1 MLVDLSRP
9 VWKPSLASCAILPL
23 FVKSPSY
30 SGVGEDSLTIG
41 SHSYADFMTYFGAFS
56 LKKRRLYT
64 GVDDLTPVL
73 VLESSS
79 PVHIT
84 LTEMIYRR
92 LEKRVICEVDDEPL
106 RTQNGW
112 YRYVVSYPEGLDAQ
126 LVSFTVTTGDASAA
140 LRNISY
146 CADVPKRRDIRIE
159 IATTT
164 YLKEQQVTKNIDM
177 IRKELLEK
185 EEWGNHFHLT
195 VVDNGRTLPDS
206 VCSGTSAITL
216 IPNGNVGGAGGFAAG
231 MIHAVES
238 GWATH
243 ILLMDDDVTVCPE
256 SFKRSLRLLEYASDE
271 YATATIAGAML
282 STANFEMQ
290 QEDIGVIRPE
300 RSLRPFKP
308 RLIMDREYD
317 ITFNEELIPASGT
330 EGLYSAWW
338 YSCFPVQ
345 RIKENGLPIP
355 LFYRRDD
362 VEYATR
368 IQEKEPLKF
377 ITLNGV
383 CVWHDAFDLRWNAA
397 VEVYLATR
405 NMLIQEAF
413 TPDAGYS
420 MPAMI
425 QLMRDNLIKHGRRF
439 DYASMEL
446 TCDAIEDYLKGP
458 DYYRHPVGEEL
469 FKQARSKAEKLQPL
483 AQIPGAPDAIDI
495 FELEQT
501 ANDENIVP
509 EAVKPADTENGGIIR
524 RIVRRIKRSVRPQKM
539 ETAPK
544 QESFDHNK
552 MVIIP
557 NDGWCR
563 PWRIMQHAGK
573 ALAVDTTGQ
582 HAVMRV
588 RDDQRNEELRNRFE
602 RLAKQLSEDTTVRQA
617 YRDSRGGMTSFE
629 FWHGYLEEAKR

>member
-1 MLVDLSRP
+1 M
-9 VWKPSLASCAILPL
+9 
-23 FVKSPSY
+23 
-30 SGVGEDSLTIG
+30 
-41 SHSYADFMTYFGAFS
+41 
-56 LKKRRLYT
+56 
-64 GVDDLTPVL
+64 
-73 VLESSS
+73 
-79 PVHIT
+79 
-84 LTEMIYRR
+84 
-92 LEKRVICEVDDEPL
+92 
-106 RTQNGW
+106 
-112 YRYVVSYPEGLDAQ
+112 
-126 LVSFTVTTGDASAA
+126 GD
-140 LRNISY
+140 Y
-146 CADVPKRRDIRIE
+146 
-159 IATTT
+159 
-164 YLKEQQVTKNIDM
+164 
-177 IRKELLEK
+177 
-185 EEWGNHFHLT
+185 FHLT
-195 VVDNGRTLPDS
+195 VVDNGRTLSGS
-206 VCSGTSAITL
+206 VCAGNPAITL

-243 ILLMDDDVTVCPE
+243 VLLMDDDVTVCPE

-290 QEDIGVIRPE
+290 QEDIGVISPE
-300 RSLRPFKP
+300 RSLRSFKP

-317 ITFNEELIPASGT
+317 ITFNEELVPASDT
-330 EGLYSAWW
+330 KGLYSAWW
-338 YSCFPVQ
+338 YSCFPVR

-446 TCDAIEDYLKGP
+446 ICDAIEDYLKGP
-458 DYYRHPVGEEL
+458 EYYRHPVGEKL
-469 FKQARSKAEKLQPL
+469 FKQARAKAEKLQPL
-483 AQIPGAPDAIDI
+483 AQIPGVPDAIDI

-501 ANDENIVP
+501 ANDENVVP
-509 EAVKPADTENGGIIR
+509 EVVKPVETESKGIVH
-524 RIVRRIKRSVRPQKM
+524 RIARKIKRSVRPQEA
-539 ETAPK
+539 ETAPVR
-544 QESFDHNK
+544 ESFDRNK
-552 MVIIP
+552 TVIIP

-563 PWRIMQHAGK
+563 PWRILQHAGK

-588 RDDQRNEELRNRFE
+588 RDDRRNEELRSRFE
-602 RLAKQLSEDTTVRQA
+602 HLAQLLSEDTAVQQA
-617 YRDSRGGMTSFE
+617 YRDGREGMTSFE

>member
-30 SGVGEDSLTIG
+30 SGIGGDSLTIG

-56 LKKRRLYT
+56 LKKWRLYT
-64 GVDDLTPVL
+64 GVGDLTPVL

-84 LTEMIYRR
+84 LTEMLYRR
-92 LEKRVICEVDDEPL
+92 LEKRVIREVDDVPL
-106 RTQNGW
+106 RTQDGW
-112 YRYVVSYPEGLDAQ
+112 YRYVVNYPEGLDAQ
-126 LVSFTVTTGDASAA
+126 LVAFTVTTGDASAS
-140 LRNISY
+140 LRNVSY
-146 CADVPKRRDIRIE
+146 CADVPKRRDVRIE

-164 YLKEQQVTKNIDM
+164 YLKEQQVTNNIDM

-185 EEWGNHFHLT
+185 EEWRDRFHLT

-206 VCSGTSAITL
+206 VCAGNPAVTL

-231 MIHAVES
+231 MMHAVES

-243 ILLMDDDVTVCPE
+243 VLLMDDDVTVCPE
-256 SFKRSLRLLEYASDE
+256 SFKRSVRLLEYASDE

-446 TCDAIEDYLKGP
+446 TCDAIEDYFKGP
-458 DYYRHPVGEEL
+458 EYYRHPVGEKL
-469 FKQARSKAEKLQPL
+469 FKQARAKAEKLQPL

-501 ANDENIVP
+501 ANDENVVP
-509 EAVKPADTENGGIIR
+509 EVVEPAETEGRGIVR
-524 RIVRRIKRSVRPQKM
+524 RIARRIKRSVRPQKT
-539 ETAPK
+539 EIAPRR
-544 QESFDHNK
+544 ESFDCNK

-588 RDDQRNEELRNRFE
+588 RDDRRNEELRNRFE
-602 RLAKQLSEDTTVRQA
+602 RLAQLLSEDTEVRRA
-617 YRDSRGGMTSFE
+617 YRDSRKEMTSFE

>member
-30 SGVGEDSLTIG
+30 SGVGEGSLTIG

-56 LKKRRLYT
+56 LKKWRLYT

-92 LEKRVICEVDDEPL
+92 LEKRVIREVDDAPL
-106 RTQNGW
+106 HTQDGW

-140 LRNISY
+140 LRNVSY

-164 YLKEQQVTKNIDM
+164 YLKEQQVTNNIDM
-177 IRKELLEK
+177 IRKEK
-185 EEWGNHFHLT
+185 EEWGDYFHLT
-195 VVDNGRTLPDS
+195 VVDNGRTLSGS
-206 VCSGTSAITL
+206 VCAGNPAITL

-243 ILLMDDDVTVCPE
+243 VLLMDDDVTVCPE

-290 QEDIGVIRPE
+290 QEDIGVISPE
-300 RSLRPFKP
+300 RSLRSFKP

-317 ITFNEELIPASGT
+317 ITFNEELVPASDT
-330 EGLYSAWW
+330 KGLYSAWW
-338 YSCFPVQ
+338 YSCFPVR

-446 TCDAIEDYLKGP
+446 ICDAIEDYLKGP
-458 DYYRHPVGEEL
+458 EYYRHPVGEKL
-469 FKQARSKAEKLQPL
+469 FKQARAKAEKLQPL
-483 AQIPGAPDAIDI
+483 AQIPGVPDAIDI

-501 ANDENIVP
+501 ANDENVVP
-509 EAVKPADTENGGIIR
+509 EVVKPVETESKGIVH
-524 RIVRRIKRSVRPQKM
+524 RIARKIKRSVRPQEA
-539 ETAPK
+539 ETAPVR
-544 QESFDHNK
+544 ESFDRNK
-552 MVIIP
+552 TVIIP

-563 PWRIMQHAGK
+563 PWRILQHAGK

-588 RDDQRNEELRNRFE
+588 RDDRRNEELRSRFE
-602 RLAKQLSEDTTVRQA
+602 HLAQLLSEDTASASVPGRP
-617 YRDSRGGMTSFE
+617 RGNDV
-629 FWHGYLEEAKR
+629 L